1 MGLKTLGISIV
12 IYDLYKISSV
22 LEQQLR
28 IKSNYCSC
36 SLGSAPSTYMKLHN
50 PPITLV
56 LATPALSGNLQGQQ
70 ACIQAKRSCTK
81 NEANKS
87 KKIVYPKLSFM
98 FIDKGLNSSL
108 NLLIH

>member
-1 MGLKTLGISIV
+1 M
-12 IYDLYKISSV
+12 

-56 LATPALSGNLQGQQ
+56 LATPALSDNVQGHQE
-70 ACIQAKRSCTK
+70 CIQAKHSYTK
-81 NEANKS
+81 NEAKKS
-87 KKIVYPKLSFM
+87 KKIVYPKLYFYVY
-98 FIDKGLNSSL
+98 KGLNSSL